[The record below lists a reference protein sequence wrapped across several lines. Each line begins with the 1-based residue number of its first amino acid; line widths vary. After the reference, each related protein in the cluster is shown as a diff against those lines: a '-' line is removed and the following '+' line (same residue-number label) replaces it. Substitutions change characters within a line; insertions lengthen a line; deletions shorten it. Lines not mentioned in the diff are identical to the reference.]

1 MTDSRMARERVA
13 WIAVVAVLATSLAW
27 LVVIDLVLLA
37 GAHGHRLP
45 EVFVVA
51 RALLRAG
58 RLLVTQGW
66 PGTPAVLIVWTV
78 LGAAV
83 LLPYP
88 GALLRR
94 GFHHA

>member
-1 MTDSRMARERVA
+1 MTDSRMGGERIA

-27 LVVIDLVLLA
+27 LVALDLALLA
-37 GAHGHRLP
+37 GAYGHRLP

-66 PGTPAVLIVWTV
+66 PGTPAALIVWTV

-83 LLPYP
+83 LLPHP
-88 GALLRR
+88 GARLRR

>member
-27 LVVIDLVLLA
+27 LAVIDLVLLA
-37 GAHGHRLP
+37 GAYGHRLP

-66 PGTPAVLIVWTV
+66 PGTPAALIVWTG
-78 LGAAV
+78 LGAVA
-83 LLPYP
+83 LAARP
-88 GALLRR
+88 GALSRSGL
-94 GFHHA
+94 GHA